1 MKPEFPL
8 RHTLL
13 VMALAAAYP
22 LSASAAAS
30 AGIAQFAAGDV
41 SLRRPDGQT
50 SPLVKGRDIES
61 GQAIVTGATGRA
73 QVKFTDG
80 GLVSLQPNTEFKI
93 TNYVDQADPK
103 QDSFLVDLLRGSMR
117 AITGLIG
124 KRNRENYK
132 VMTTT
137 ATIGIRGSGF
147 NAGYNPDGSLGV
159 TAEFDAIEVC
169 NAGNCVGLT
178 AGESVKVLNKTD
190 PPVRTN
196 ARAPVPTPPPD
207 QEPVE
212 VGNKTDTAGKSAV
225 VTAVASAPAPA
236 PSPAPAPAPAPAP
249 VVRTFNTI
257 AVVAA
262 SIDSAGGS
270 RYLASSSTATSVFS
284 DNKLLSVQDTTL
296 GTPKWA
302 ETGTPLPETNF
313 KSVGNVTDAN
323 FIGWGMWTKGQITD
337 SYSGNVLLNNVHY
350 IAGRPTAQT
359 EINALMLAGGSA
371 TYTLVGNT
379 APTLGGVA
387 GTLNSATF
395 VASFTS
401 TAYTVNTSINTSY
414 GNFSDS
420 AVSSSAG
427 FAGTSIKGLFIGTN
441 AAFAG
446 LTYNRNFGSGL
457 VSGAAAFQK

>member
-8 RHTLL
+8 RNALL
-13 VMALAAAYP
+13 VMGLAAAYP
-22 LSASAAAS
+22 LSASAAAN
-30 AGIAQFAAGDV
+30 AGIAQFAAGEV
-41 SLRRPDGQT
+41 TLRRPDGQT
-50 SPLVKGRDIES
+50 APLEKGKDIES

-212 VGNKTDTAGKSAV
+212 VGNKTDTAGKSAI
-225 VTAVASAPAPA
+225 VTTVAS
-236 PSPAPAPAPAPAP
+236 SPAPAPAPVP
-249 VVRTFNTI
+249 VVRTFTTI

-284 DNKLLSVQDTTL
+284 DNKLLSVQDTAL

-302 ETGTPLPETNF
+302 ETGTPQPETNF

-323 FIGWGMWTKGQITD
+323 FIGWGMWTTGQITD

-350 IAGRPTAQT
+350 IAGRPTAQS
-359 EINALMLAGGSA
+359 EINSLMLAGGSA

-387 GTLNSATF
+387 GTLTSATF

-420 AVSSSAG
+420 ASSSSPG
-427 FAGTSIKGLFIGTN
+427 FAGASIKGLFIGTN

-446 LTYNRNFGSGL
+446 LTYNRDFGSGL
-457 VSGAAAFQK
+457 VSGAVVFQK